1 MFMGLPETFEIVQ
14 PSIVA
19 LGSKHGLVIDGKPPT
34 FPTILGTGFFIDQR
48 GIVLTNGHV
57 VEALQQLPK
66 HPKTGESL
74 AVAFVFSDV
83 RAEKGSHAMR
93 VSPVDIKAYNT
104 LKTFDAKE
112 RFYGEE
118 IPDLALVQLN
128 VKDVPALT
136 FASER
141 NTLRIGMPI
150 ATAGFPLGTDAL
162 LLNNEL
168 VQLTPLLRSGII
180 SSLYPFPC
188 PNPHGFTLDIM
199 EQGGASGSPIFLPSE
214 PKVVGL
220 LYAGYP
226 GVNITVALSSF
237 VLDQAMSQTREHTNA
252 LDLSEIPTLKS
263 LAEMDG
269 SDKPTWET
277 V

>member
-1 MFMGLPETFEIVQ
+1 MDLTETFEIIR

-57 VEALQQLPK
+57 VDALQKLPK

-74 AVAFVFSDV
+74 AVAFVFSEV
-83 RAEKGSHAMR
+83 KAEESSHVMR
-93 VSPVDIKAYNT
+93 VSPVDVKAYSV
-104 LKTFDAKE
+104 LQTFDKKG

-141 NTLRIGMPI
+141 NTIRIGMPI

-162 LLNNEL
+162 LLNSEL
-168 VQLTPLLRSGII
+168 VQLTPFLRSGIV

-199 EQGGASGSPIFLPSE
+199 AQGGASGSPIFLPNIW
-214 PKVVGL
+214 V
-220 LYAGYP
+220 YGYFS
-226 GVNITVALSSF
+226 LF
-237 VLDQAMSQTREHTNA
+237 VF
-252 LDLSEIPTLKS
+252 
-263 LAEMDG
+263 
-269 SDKPTWET
+269 
-277 V
+277 